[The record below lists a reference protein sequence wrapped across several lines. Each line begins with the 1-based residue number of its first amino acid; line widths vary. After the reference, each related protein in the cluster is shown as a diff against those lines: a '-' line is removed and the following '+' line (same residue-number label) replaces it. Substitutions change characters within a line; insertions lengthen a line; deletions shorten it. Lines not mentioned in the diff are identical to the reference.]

1 MAAICHAKNHKEAYE
16 WIKQAGC
23 DKLIYT
29 SNDKGVWVLTGQH
42 ELFFQVPAIRVVST
56 IGAGDSF
63 NAGAIFSI
71 IANEI
76 KKDDLNTLSADA
88 WKGIIENAITIATEV
103 CKTYDNYLP
112 QEFANKMVKK
122 Q

>member
-1 MAAICHAKNHKEAYE
+1 MA
-16 WIKQAGC
+16 
-23 DKLIYT
+23 
-29 SNDKGVWVLTGQH
+29 
-42 ELFFQVPAIRVVST
+42 ST